1 MGRGIVMTRL
11 TDDDKVII
19 EALYK
24 DFTDDHLSEIIGKP
38 SHSIRFYR
46 RKNGLRKP
54 RSFKAEGFC
63 AKPKTAQVIVNTTNN
78 LMQAFLSAKSIR
90 QIS

>member
-1 MGRGIVMTRL
+1 MTAL
-11 TDDDKVII
+11 TDDDKKTI

-63 AKPKTAQVIVNTTNN
+63 AKPKTAQVIANTTNN